1 MELLLWLWFYDR
13 RWVLNVNVGLSFYK
27 NAWVIPLF
35 LNLVVLSASLYFLNF
50 SSTFS
55 CDGSLRLWLY
65 SRTLFSFLI
74 SINIIFFM
82 FQIEALTEKMK
93 KKFERCIKI
102 YPELEGN
109 IHKYDFVIKR
119 KSLTSTSG
127 IFMLILG
134 CISLSWSYLIFS
146 FYYIQNYYT
155 NCDIKIQQML
165 KIHSLF
171 TIFGNFP
178 LLMSVIIFVIFK
190 VGSALLGII
199 CPELLI
205 SFSKCSTPEKRE
217 IEILE
222 Y

>member
-13 RWVLNVNVGLSFYK
+13 RWVLNVNIPLHLYR
-27 NAWVIPLF
+27 NAWLIPLF
-35 LNLVVLSASLYFLNF
+35 LNLVVLSGSFYFLHF

-55 CDGSLRLWLY
+55 CDGSIRLWLY
-65 SRTLFSFLI
+65 SRTFFSLLI
-74 SINIIFFM
+74 SLNIIFFM
-82 FQIEALTEKMK
+82 NQIDSSSDKMK
-93 KKFERCIKI
+93 KKFERCKKI
-102 YPELEGN
+102 YQELEGN
-109 IHKYDFVIKR
+109 IHKYDFVVKR
-119 KSLTSTSG
+119 KTLTSTSG
-127 IFMLILG
+127 TFMLILG
-134 CISLSWSYLIFS
+134 TISLLWSYLIFS
-146 FYYIQNYYT
+146 FYYVQNYFT

-178 LLMSVIIFVIFK
+178 LVFSISIFIIFK
-190 VGSALLGII
+190 LGSAFISFI

-205 SFSKCSTPEKRE
+205 SFSKCSNPLKRD